1 MKLLYPVP
9 KTAAQEW
16 KLPPR
21 EWAEAKTQFAVIF
34 GERFVI

>member
-1 MKLLYPVP
+1 MEP
-9 KTAAQEW
+9 
-16 KLPPR
+16 PPR